1 MLRQARNQT
10 EIGAQLLP
18 KLRLKVTPTQIAA
31 NYILQ
36 LSSLDAEDARRPY
49 SDREIVEKLR
59 GQGIILARRTVAK
72 YREEM
77 KILPAR
83 LRRRA

>member
-1 MLRQARNQT
+1 M
-10 EIGAQLLP
+10 EIGTQLLP
-18 KLRLKVTPTQIAA
+18 KLQLKVTPKQIAA

-36 LSSLDAEDARRPY
+36 LSSLDLEGARRPY

-77 KILPAR
+77 KIIPAR